1 MFGLV
6 LEGGGARG
14 AYHVG
19 AYKAIKELNI
29 EIGGIA
35 GTSIGAINGA
45 MMVQGDYE
53 LLEKIWLSVDSY
65 ELFDLD
71 EKTVEDLRNFNLRN
85 INFSYLLHQS
95 KEILSNRGLDTS
107 RIRELFDYYIDEDKI
122 RSSNIDFG
130 IVTVNLTDKKP
141 MELMKEDIPEGKL
154 IDFLI
159 ASANLPAFRIEEM
172 DGKKYL
178 DGGFYNNL
186 PIDILANK
194 GYKNIIAVRT
204 LAIGIIRKAKIKDLN
219 IIFIQPVESL
229 GSMLGALDFNRERA
243 EEYINLGYYD
253 AMKVFKKLKGFKYYC
268 IPFEGNFI
276 NILTDFYNKYKERLC
291 NIGRFLGYED
301 MCEDRM
307 FFEKIIPRLESILD
321 MKGKNDYQDICIRFF
336 ERIAEKY
343 GIERFKIYKAEEFVE
358 LTIEKFR
365 ENPTAFIKNVP
376 NFIKQNRILSLAV
389 KDDLIVEIFAE
400 LFL

>member
-45 MMVQGDYE
+45 MMVQGDYD

-71 EKTVEDLRNFNLRN
+71 EKTIEDLRHFNLRD

-159 ASANLPAFRIEEM
+159 ASANLPAFRIEEV

-301 MCEDRM
+301 VCEDRM

-343 GIERFKIYKAEEFVE
+343 GVERFKIYKAEEFVE

>member
-71 EKTVEDLRNFNLRN
+71 EKTIEDLRNFNLRN

-159 ASANLPAFRIEEM
+159 ASANLPAFRIEEV

-301 MCEDRM
+301 VCEDRM